1 MADKR
6 RDAHFK
12 LAHELCDHYDLLC
25 FEYLNLD
32 GMKRLWGRKVSD
44 LAFGQFLT
52 VLKHVATK
60 HGKVVVQRTH
70 NEPMF
75 PLRVSAKP
83 GTARANLSLRLLWPG
98 FRPRPQRGD
107 QYLLRRGIGVY

>member
-6 RDAHFK
+6 RDAHFR

-25 FEYLNLD
+25 FEDLNLD

-52 VLKHVATK
+52 MLKQMATK
-60 HGKVVVQRTH
+60 RGKAVVQRTH
-70 NEPMF
+70 NGQVF
-75 PLRVSAKP
+75 LLWTFAKP